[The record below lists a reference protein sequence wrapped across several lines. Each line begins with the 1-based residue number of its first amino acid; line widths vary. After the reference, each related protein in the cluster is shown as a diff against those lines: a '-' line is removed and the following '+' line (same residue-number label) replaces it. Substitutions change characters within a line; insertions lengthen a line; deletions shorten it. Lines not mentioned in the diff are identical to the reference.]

1 MRCHPKKQKLSQEC
15 GTLAQVRLEDVP
27 GVLAVDGL
35 DLKIMPGEVRA
46 VAGGEWRASASPPS
60 CTPQDLPERT
70 IGASYGDALLAARSV
85 GPAKPDT
92 GWSSISE
99 TVEPEA
105 ENREIYDELY
115 RIYRGLYPATREAS
129 HALADLQKGGAHVVT

>member
-1 MRCHPKKQKLSQEC
+1 MPSKETKAITGMWYSGSGTSRRRSRGLSS
-15 GTLAQVRLEDVP
+15 G
-27 GVLAVDGL
+27 
-35 DLKIMPGEVRA
+35 RA
-46 VAGGEWRASASPPS
+46 RSKDNARRGACGEWRASASPPS